1 MVNRRL
7 LAAACVWYLAVAP
20 AVAQVP
26 ATLILR
32 SGERVSGDLV
42 DLNAGGF
49 SMRVDGKPRT
59 VRPGDVAMVQFADPV
74 DLSIDAQNKLA
85 AGQQFAVLRDGGTA
99 DGRLVDIGG
108 RSPLRLTIESPSG
121 ARRNLT
127 SSQVA
132 VVYLARPTSGQ
143 WRVPGSTPAASA
155 VPATPGQ
162 KVFTVPGNQAWTSS
176 LLIFQEGD
184 MVGFRATGQVRLSP
198 DASDVVAPGG
208 VPRSRVGPNAPLPIA
223 PRGALVGRIDTGQ
236 PFLIGAQQSIR
247 IPANGILYVGV
258 NDDLTSDNG
267 GEFQVTV
274 SILPRRR

>member
-1 MVNRRL
+1 MVNRVL
-7 LAAACVWYLAVAP
+7 LTATCLWCLGVVP

-32 SGERVSGDLV
+32 SGERIAGDLV

-49 SMRVDGKPRT
+49 SMRVNDKPRT
-59 VRPGDVAMVQFADPV
+59 VRPLDVAMVQFADPG
-74 DLSIDAQNKLA
+74 DLSLDAQKKLA

-99 DGRLVDIGG
+99 DGRLVDVGG
-108 RSPLRLTIESPSG
+108 RRPLRLTFESPSG
-121 ARRNLT
+121 ATRNLT
-127 SSQVA
+127 SAEVA
-132 VVYLARPTSGQ
+132 VVYLARPASGQ
-143 WRVPGSTPAASA
+143 WQAPGAAAAASA

-162 KVFTVPGNQAWTSS
+162 RVFTVSGSQAWTST
-176 LLIFQEGD
+176 LLIFQAGD

-198 DASDVVAPGG
+198 DASDVVPPGG
-208 VPRSRVGPNAPLPIA
+208 VPRSKVGPNAPLPVA
-223 PRGALVGRIDTGQ
+223 PRGALVGRIDGGQ
-236 PFLIGAQQSIR
+236 PFMLGAQQSVR
-247 IPANGILYVGV
+247 IPANGILYLGV